1 MTVAPQTTRLRRR
14 HNDYVIGDDGNLRA
28 ALRECVQFT
37 WMRIPA
43 AIVLSTFLIALV
55 RVEYGLIWLGV
66 VLGLEGLGVGISA
79 QRLKSGKGLAAVAV
93 GIGLAVSICWTAHE
107 LLLWRAGGYIARI
120 AMVMDVFTIALYA
133 VLGAHRDLRLMA
145 ALLAPQFAMLCWAL
159 VGLILTEASPL
170 FQPFA
175 IAATVGSC
183 AVVAAAGVL
192 MHKAQRRLNSANHD
206 LSALAQRLELRETF
220 LEEVSNLVLVGGFE
234 YELATRQLSFNAAFL
249 RLFELAPEAQPDMG
263 EFTGWVERRSRPALI
278 AALRAAWG
286 SGEAWD
292 LELPMT
298 TATGRRILVRTVGRA
313 VFANH
318 RPTRLIGAAMDIT
331 QEREVRSALADL
343 AARLRWESKPDPALQ
358 RSSYSSARTS

>member
-145 ALLAPQFAMLCWAL
+145 AF
-159 VGLILTEASPL
+159 SKR
-170 FQPFA
+170 
-175 IAATVGSC
+175 
-183 AVVAAAGVL
+183 VA
-192 MHKAQRRLNSANHD
+192 HI
-206 LSALAQRLELRETF
+206 E
-220 LEEVSNLVLVGGFE
+220 VLVSAHMTQYRCQRYLRHLVFTTW
-234 YELATRQLSFNAAFL
+234 LHVKRQQKF
-249 RLFELAPEAQPDMG
+249 
-263 EFTGWVERRSRPALI
+263 
-278 AALRAAWG
+278 
-286 SGEAWD
+286 
-292 LELPMT
+292 
-298 TATGRRILVRTVGRA
+298 
-313 VFANH
+313 
-318 RPTRLIGAAMDIT
+318 
-331 QEREVRSALADL
+331 
-343 AARLRWESKPDPALQ
+343 AARLWLGALSRAQSSFCRRALLNFEVGCLMSRCTSISQLDQSGWSLPEAALQ
-358 RSSYSSARTS
+358 VKGPRPVDAVKDACSPAGRARYPGMHDRAGNCSRR